1 MAKKRTVDLSKAA
14 NKKQKI
20 EKEESIPE
28 KPNSHTPPGT
38 KYTGK
43 GYVTTDGVKKL
54 RVSIHLTKE
63 QRSRLRELAEDAEL
77 TVTDYIVRE
86 LGL

>member
-1 MAKKRTVDLSKAA
+1 M
-14 NKKQKI
+14 
-20 EKEESIPE
+20 
-28 KPNSHTPPGT
+28 
-38 KYTGK
+38 
-43 GYVTTDGVKKL
+43 TTDGVKKL